1 MKIRTDFVTNSSSS
15 SFVLARKSELT
26 KEQKAALIDYIEKKV
41 LGKKVLEPGA
51 TDEDIQ
57 RVADE
62 EYIADAYI
70 EEVKNA
76 LAEGKSIYTGEV
88 TFDEAEY
95 LYSSL
100 FEDIWSILEK
110 TGNGNFEA
118 IDDDLSY

>member
-26 KEQKAALIDYIEKKV
+26 KEQKAALIDYIE
-41 LGKKVLEPGA
+41 
-51 TDEDIQ
+51 IQ

>member
-15 SFVLARKSELT
+15 SFVLARKGELT
-26 KEQKAALIDYIEKKV
+26 KEQKAALIDYIEKKI
-41 LGKKVLEPGA
+41 LGKKALEPGA

-88 TFDEAEY
+88 EEAEY

>member
-15 SFVLARKSELT
+15 SFVLARKGELT
-26 KEQKAALIDYIEKKV
+26 KEQKNALIDYIEKKM

-62 EYIADAYI
+62 EYINDAYI

>member
-88 TFDEAEY
+88 TFEEAEY

>member
-76 LAEGKSIYTGEV
+76 LAEGKSIYTGL
-88 TFDEAEY
+88 TKLNICILHFLKIY
-95 LYSSL
+95 GQSL
-100 FEDIWSILEK
+100 KKQGMGTLK
-110 TGNGNFEA
+110 P
-118 IDDDLSY
+118 

>member
-1 MKIRTDFVTNSSSS
+1 MKIRTDFVKNSSSS

>member
-15 SFVLARKSELT
+15 SFVLARKGELT
-26 KEQKAALIDYIEKKV
+26 KEQKAALIDYIEKKI
-41 LGKKVLEPGA
+41 LGKKALEPGA

-88 TFDEAEY
+88 TFEEAEY